1 MHDSSM
7 KTFIHGCMI
16 ATANKEHTHET
27 CMHSYGL
34 LSPGFN
40 KKGPRGGDV
49 QVGHSN
55 TYMHAFMYHFAFI
68 MGFHACMHFF
78 DFRPSRKRSL
88 TAGELKENLIEE
100 IKELYKEINPGKK
113 DVPEL
118 LAYYEGHELDLYKRI
133 CEKYNVEPKK
143 RFGSILSRRSR
154 RRSRSES
161 PALPMASKPNAPAP
175 PDADAGAGGGKAH
188 AEPERGKAG
197 AEPEGGKAAG
207 AELEGGKAADASKVS
222 ASRQVSPDAAKTEC
236 WNNPSLPSS
245 SPDGEILAMPSTPQV
260 LGPNPESPKE
270 DGFQGCSS
278 STTTQASCCTCPVVA
293 TTSPSSS
300 RCQTFGDNCTS
311 SPTSCQEGKAQQSA
325 TGQNHSCFHAFMHAI
340 HVIHQS
346 HAQVM

>member
-1 MHDSSM
+1 
-7 KTFIHGCMI
+7 
-16 ATANKEHTHET
+16 
-27 CMHSYGL
+27 MHSYGL

-88 TAGELKENLIEE
+88 TAGDLKENLIEE

-188 AEPERGKAG
+188 AEPEGGKAGAEPEGGKAG

-222 ASRQVSPDAAKTEC
+222 ASRPVSPEMPPKRNAGIIPAFRPAAQTGRYWPCPPPHKFLAPTPKVPKNTGFKGAVLPPPPKPVAAPAPWWPPLPPPPVAAKPLGTTALPARPPAKKER
-236 WNNPSLPSS
+236 PSK
-245 SPDGEILAMPSTPQV
+245 APQ
-260 LGPNPESPKE
+260 
-270 DGFQGCSS
+270 
-278 STTTQASCCTCPVVA
+278 A
-293 TTSPSSS
+293 
-300 RCQTFGDNCTS
+300 RII
-311 SPTSCQEGKAQQSA
+311 
-325 TGQNHSCFHAFMHAI
+325 HAFMHSCMPYMSYI
-340 HVIHQS
+340 K
-346 HAQVM
+346 VMHK

>member
-1 MHDSSM
+1 
-7 KTFIHGCMI
+7 
-16 ATANKEHTHET
+16 
-27 CMHSYGL
+27 
-34 LSPGFN
+34 
-40 KKGPRGGDV
+40 
-49 QVGHSN
+49 
-55 TYMHAFMYHFAFI
+55 MHA
-68 MGFHACMHFF
+68 FF
-78 DFRPSRKRSL
+78 DFRPSRKRNL
-88 TAGELKENLIEE
+88 TAGDLKDNLIEE

-143 RFGSILSRRSR
+143 RFGSILSRRR

-188 AEPERGKAG
+188 AEPEGGKAHAKPEGGKAG
-197 AEPEGGKAAG
+197 AEAEGGKAAG
-207 AELEGGKAADASKVS
+207 AELEGGKAADASKAS
-222 ASRQVSPDAAKTEC
+222 ASRPASPQMPPKRNAGIIPAFRPAAQTGRYWPCPPPHKF
-236 WNNPSLPSS
+236 
-245 SPDGEILAMPSTPQV
+245 LA
-260 LGPNPESPKE
+260 PESPKKH
-270 DGFQGCSS
+270 GFQGCSS